1 MLRCL
6 GEQADCGAWKKEIV
20 TERRWQ
26 HGTPN
31 PVGTDILVTSKYSK
45 RPSSTCLLYQS
56 HPCVPRKEVLTWAR
70 FSMGLSLAIREK
82 FPFKH
87 HHIIVA
93 IQTDKNKQSLVWR
106 GCRENALTYVAGGKE
121 NRHSPLEDG
130 LVASLKY

>member
-45 RPSSTCLLYQS
+45 RPSGTCLHYQS

-70 FSMGLSLAIREK
+70 FSMWVVTSNQGKI
-82 FPFKH
+82 P
-87 HHIIVA
+87 
-93 IQTDKNKQSLVWR
+93 IQTPPYHCSYSTDKNKQSLVWR
-106 GCRENALTYVAGGKE
+106 GCRENALTYAAGGKE
-121 NRHSPLEDG
+121 NRHSPLENG